1 MKVRSL
7 LKDLK
12 TSFLNGEIQP
22 KICQYGQHWVLNLSI
37 SFRQAIFFYKMKNFC
52 PNIRWAGWS
61 MASIDYFVILQILR
75 ICRQLWNSDNGALT
89 GLRSYNLHRN
99 CIVECSNVPRF
110 LVWHPLLQLLPK
122 MHKYL
127 NLFNLKID

>member
-22 KICQYGQHWVLNLSI
+22 KICQNGQHWVLNLSI
-37 SFRQAIFFYKMKNFC
+37 SFRQAIFFIKWRIFVQIYDE
-52 PNIRWAGWS
+52 PDDLWRAQTT
-61 MASIDYFVILQILR
+61 FVILQILR
-75 ICRQLWNSDNGALT
+75 ICRQLWNSENGALT